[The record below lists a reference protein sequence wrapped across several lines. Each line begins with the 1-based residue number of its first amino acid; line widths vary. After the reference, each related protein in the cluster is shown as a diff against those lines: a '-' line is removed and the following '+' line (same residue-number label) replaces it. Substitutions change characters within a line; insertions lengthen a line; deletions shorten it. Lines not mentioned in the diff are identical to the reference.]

1 MSVDFQRLER
11 VRAARRSARRKRWVR
26 IGSTLFMVLALLAVG
41 QRVASRDLPF
51 LSRGAALVGQALGEA
66 RGRVATV
73 EPGAGIVRIASG
85 FLGLL
90 SVELLITPDT
100 LIVVGDKEGGFGD
113 LREGEPVVAT
123 YEIHSETLRARRVEL
138 IGRDLR
144 AAGN

>member
-26 IGSTLFMVLALLAVG
+26 IGPTLVMVVALGAVG
-41 QRVASRDLPF
+41 QRVASREVPILGRD
-51 LSRGAALVGQALGEA
+51 AALVGQALGEA
-66 RGRVATV
+66 RGRVDAV
-73 EPGAGIVRIASG
+73 EPAAGIVRIASG

-113 LREGEPVVAT
+113 LREGERVEAT
-123 YEIHSETLRARRVEL
+123 YEIHSDTLRARRVEL
-138 IGRDLR
+138 VGRDLR
-144 AAGN
+144 ASGR

>member
-1 MSVDFQRLER
+1 MSIDFQRLER

-26 IGSTLFMVLALLAVG
+26 GSSTLAMILALAAVG
-41 QRVASRDLPF
+41 QRVASREVPV
-51 LSRGAALVGQALGEA
+51 LSHGAALVGQALGEA
-66 RGRVATV
+66 RGRVHTV
-73 EPGAGIVRIASG
+73 EPAAGLVRIASG

-90 SVELLITPDT
+90 SVELLVTPDT

-123 YEIHSETLRARRVEL
+123 YEIHSDTLRARRVEL

-144 AAGN
+144 ASGN